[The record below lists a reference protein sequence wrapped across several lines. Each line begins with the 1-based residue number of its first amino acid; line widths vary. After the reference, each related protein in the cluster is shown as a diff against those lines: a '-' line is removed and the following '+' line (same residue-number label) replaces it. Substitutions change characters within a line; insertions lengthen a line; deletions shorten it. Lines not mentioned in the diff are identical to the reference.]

1 MIKYSETKNYK
12 LFLIVPIT
20 LLLIALIGFYHLSQK
35 GFNKDIDLRGGNQL
49 ILEFER
55 FVNIK
60 SIENILKEYGAK
72 VRGGKTF
79 SGYSVF
85 IELPEEV
92 YAKTVIEKLEK
103 NGYKIKNYSIQ
114 KISPVL
120 GEQFFKQSI
129 MALLIAF
136 LLMGIVV
143 FVIFK
148 EILPS
153 LYIIFAVFSNILE
166 TLVFSQFLG
175 VPLSLASIAGILLL
189 IGYSVDTDILLTS
202 RVLRGEGELKARIN
216 SALKTGL
223 TMSLTTLSAIAI
235 VLLISSS
242 AILTQIALILFI
254 GLCCD
259 LVNTWLGNAI
269 MLRWWV
275 EHKWK

>member
-1 MIKYSETKNYK
+1 
-12 LFLIVPIT
+12 
-20 LLLIALIGFYHLSQK
+20 
-35 GFNKDIDLRGGNQL
+35 
-49 ILEFER
+49 
-55 FVNIK
+55 
-60 SIENILKEYGAK
+60 
-72 VRGGKTF
+72 
-79 SGYSVF
+79 
-85 IELPEEV
+85 
-92 YAKTVIEKLEK
+92 
-103 NGYKIKNYSIQ
+103 
-114 KISPVL
+114 
-120 GEQFFKQSI
+120 
-129 MALLIAF
+129 
-136 LLMGIVV
+136 
-143 FVIFK
+143 
-148 EILPS
+148 
-153 LYIIFAVFSNILE
+153 LE